1 VANAAAIVAA
11 FTASAGLKRIYL
23 PAGRY
28 PCNPFLLPKFPI
40 YFYGDG
46 KASSILKFPQNIT
59 YAVSYDNTSTG
70 KVQVGSP
77 FYTTGSDGKSS
88 SRNNAWT
95 ISGIGF
101 EGGDWSGSATT
112 NAGLDFP
119 NWASGDRNSLKLTLY
134 DVGIGLFQ
142 GNGIRYEINGLYGDS
157 VFGDVEVFANSGD
170 GVVPGSD
177 QRWKNL
183 LSHDNGG
190 WGVRSSDH
198 RNTQFIGGKA
208 YGNGQVGHLAG
219 GYYIR
224 GNLTLMNNLY
234 AQDNNGPGFWFDTA
248 TLVQAGQLFADRNCV
263 NSGDASGMI
272 INNCNGIII
281 DGYGATDTQRT
292 TQAHALKV
300 TGTNTQGV
308 VRLNQVQTNLGL
320 GTSVESNSGGVTVY
334 SPVSGVSTD
343 TLWDTKG
350 DLAVATGADAA
361 SKLVV
366 GSNGQ
371 VLTADSTQTTGIK
384 WAAAAGGST
393 SPLTTKGDVWGFST
407 VDARVPIGSNN
418 QVLTADS
425 AQTLGVKWA
434 AQTPPVATDTIWDT
448 KGDLA
453 IATGADAAAKLPVGA
468 DTQVLTADSTQTTG
482 VKWAA
487 PGGGPWTLLSTTTL
501 SSAGTFDVSS
511 ISGSYNDLI
520 LVLIAR
526 GADAGSNDRFY
537 LRFNNDSGANYMT
550 ERQVTVGTSA
560 TAPANDNAQQQMEVG
575 RTAATTG
582 LANFFGYTEIV
593 VYGYT
598 STTWLKSLLYHSL
611 SALTAAAGGQTTI
624 TGGGTWNSTAAI
636 TRVQLYG
643 QNTANLVTGSQLRI
657 YGRL

>member
-1 VANAAAIVAA
+1 VAA
-11 FTASAGLKRIYL
+11 FTASAGLRRIYL

-46 KASSILKFPQNIT
+46 KASSVLKFPQSIT

-95 ISGIGF
+95 IAGIGF

-119 NWASGDRNSLKLTLY
+119 NWASGDRNSLKLTMY

-157 VFGDVEVFANSGD
+157 VFDDLEVFANSGD

-190 WGVRSSDH
+190 WGVRASDH

-350 DLAVATGADAA
+350 DLAVATAADTA
-361 SKLVV
+361 SKLAV
-366 GSNGQ
+366 GTDG
-371 VLTADSTQTTGIK
+371 
-384 WAAAAGGST
+384 
-393 SPLTTKGDVWGFST
+393 
-407 VDARVPIGSNN
+407 

-425 AQTLGVKWA
+425 AQTVGVKWA
-434 AQTPPVATDTIWDT
+434 TAAGGGGGALVPKIRTGSTANRWYSAGVITAQAPTSNVVTANHLRALPFVSPQAITVDRLAVECTNGVAGNLRMGIYSDD
-448 KGDLA
+448 GNCYPASPL
-453 IATGADAAAKLPVGA
+453 V
-468 DTQVLTADSTQTTG
+468 DSGSISSNTTG
-482 VKWAA
+482 VITA
-487 PGGGPWTLLSTTTL
+487 T
-501 SSAGTFDVSS
+501 VS
-511 ISGSYNDLI
+511 
-520 LVLIAR
+520 
-526 GADAGSNDRFY
+526 
-537 LRFNNDSGANYMT
+537 
-550 ERQVTVGTSA
+550 Q
-560 TAPANDNAQQQMEVG
+560 
-575 RTAATTG
+575 
-582 LANFFGYTEIV
+582 
-593 VYGYT
+593 
-598 STTWLKSLLYHSL
+598 
-611 SALTAAAGGQTTI
+611 ALTAGTLYWLVFIASAAPTLRAMNMAQLTPILGWSSTIGNNIGVGWDASFTFAAFPTPFTAGGSAI
-624 TGGGTWNSTAAI
+624 VTGGVESVFIRGA
-636 TRVQLYG
+636 
-643 QNTANLVTGSQLRI
+643 
-657 YGRL
+657 